1 MPVADLGPGESAE
14 VKAGAEPAD
23 APALQPVQFT
33 LEEQSKP
40 SVLEKEREKHR
51 RRAER
56 FEAQYVE
63 PARSRRE
70 LALEGKKERLGQRGF
85 ATGIDVFAK
94 EEIDKR
100 TARAAR
106 FNLTEPSPLQQY
118 RPPPHELAKAA
129 RARKWG
135 TQYQPVEGALMDMDL
150 FESRQEVAADEPR
163 RKDAVYLY
171 GVDTMSTGD
180 CLNYFK
186 NYGPTFV
193 EWINDSACVVMFRD
207 SGSAQRAMAG
217 VGYPLPATEMTG
229 ESSAGLD
236 PTDPANMPFF
246 WHKGK
251 DFMKGGTAVSLIY
264 RMATDIDRRDPTAP
278 RKSRELWKAAAQPR
292 AQNNKARKTGRAQTA
307 HAAQVDAEGDTVM
320 ADGEDV
326 AGTAPSRN
334 AVRSERRRK
343 MRAADGS
350 TTVQIDGSAGDAVD
364 GVPAAS
370 GDVAMVPERTPEQMA
385 DPGKW
390 LQQAI
395 VRQRRA
401 RRRGRG
407 SGGNVVAG
415 DDMAVADVA
424 AATEVGTAA
433 EVGTVAPAI
442 LPDVSPAQQAVG
454 PMQD

>member
-14 VKAGAEPAD
+14 VKAGVEPAD
-23 APALQPVQFT
+23 APELQPVQFT
-33 LEEQSKP
+33 LKEQSKP

-63 PARSRRE
+63 PARSRKE

-135 TQYQPVEGALMDMDL
+135 TQYQPHGVVAAVKLTQPLHLTTHIRAQNRLPTPQAAHMPMQLHAGLANAGYAGRQCKACGWARPRCLLLVGCAAADL

-264 RMATDIDRRDPTAP
+264 RMAT
-278 RKSRELWKAAAQPR
+278 
-292 AQNNKARKTGRAQTA
+292 
-307 HAAQVDAEGDTVM
+307 
-320 ADGEDV
+320 
-326 AGTAPSRN
+326 
-334 AVRSERRRK
+334 
-343 MRAADGS
+343 
-350 TTVQIDGSAGDAVD
+350 
-364 GVPAAS
+364 
-370 GDVAMVPERTPEQMA
+370 
-385 DPGKW
+385 
-390 LQQAI
+390 
-395 VRQRRA
+395 
-401 RRRGRG
+401 
-407 SGGNVVAG
+407 
-415 DDMAVADVA
+415 
-424 AATEVGTAA
+424 
-433 EVGTVAPAI
+433 
-442 LPDVSPAQQAVG
+442 
-454 PMQD
+454 

>member
-23 APALQPVQFT
+23 APELQPVQFT

-94 EEIDKR
+94 PACLSGEQEEIDKR

-135 TQYQPVEGALMDMDL
+135 TQYQPVEGALMDM
-150 FESRQEVAADEPR
+150 
-163 RKDAVYLY
+163 
-171 GVDTMSTGD
+171 GD

-193 EWINDSACVVMFRD
+193 EWINDSAC
-207 SGSAQRAMAG
+207 
-217 VGYPLPATEMTG
+217 
-229 ESSAGLD
+229 LD

-334 AVRSERRRK
+334 A
-343 MRAADGS
+343 
-350 TTVQIDGSAGDAVD
+350 
-364 GVPAAS
+364 
-370 GDVAMVPERTPEQMA
+370 
-385 DPGKW
+385 
-390 LQQAI
+390 
-395 VRQRRA
+395 
-401 RRRGRG
+401 
-407 SGGNVVAG
+407 
-415 DDMAVADVA
+415 
-424 AATEVGTAA
+424 
-433 EVGTVAPAI
+433 
-442 LPDVSPAQQAVG
+442 
-454 PMQD
+454 